1 MQLTQATDYSFRVVL
16 YLASLEPD
24 VVVTAK
30 DIADHEEIPMR
41 YLLKTL
47 RSLVKAGILHSFR
60 GPEGGYALAKKPHEI
75 SLLDVVEA
83 VEGPIAI
90 NRCFVQADYCTK
102 HWSHMCPV
110 HQALGEIQHKLI
122 QHLAQYNFG
131 DLLQRYQEF
140 RQNGGKCQR

>member
-16 YLASLEPD
+16 YLAGLEPD

-30 DIADHEEIPMR
+30 DIAEHEEIPMR

-60 GPEGGYALAKKPHEI
+60 GPEGGYALAKEPHEI

-90 NRCFVQADYCTK
+90 NRCFVHADYCTK
-102 HWSHMCPV
+102 HWSDRCPV
-110 HQALGEIQHKLI
+110 HQVLGEIQHKLA
-122 QHLAQYNFG
+122 QDLARHNFG
-131 DLLQRYQEF
+131 ELLQQYKNCR
-140 RQNGGKCQR
+140 KCKR

>member
-16 YLASLEPD
+16 YLAGLEPD

-47 RSLVKAGILHSFR
+47 RSLVKAGILRSFR
-60 GPEGGYALAKKPHEI
+60 GPEGGYALAKEPKDI

-90 NRCFVQADYCTK
+90 NRCFMQADYCSK
-102 HWSHMCPV
+102 HWAHVCPV
-110 HQALGEIQHKLI
+110 HQVLGEIQHKLA
-122 QHLAQYNFG
+122 QDLAQHNFG
-131 DLLQRYQEF
+131 DLLTRY
-140 RQNGGKCQR
+140 RNCNRCRK

>member
-16 YLASLEPD
+16 YLAALEPD
-24 VVVTAK
+24 AVVTAK

-90 NRCFVQADYCTK
+90 NRCFVHSDYCTK
-102 HWSHMCPV
+102 HWSQTCPV

-122 QHLAQYNFG
+122 QDLARHNFG
-131 DLLQRYQEF
+131 DLLQRYKNYQ
-140 RQNGGKCQR
+140 QNCGKCKE